1 MCVKEGL
8 SLGWFSASAQEK
20 KNHLQVHFFFDK
32 TFKGGLRKAEAEKA
46 TMEAE
51 GRRILFIHT
60 HAKELKSNGFDIEAI
75 IKTSKP
81 TRVYTKK

>member
-20 KNHLQVHFFFDK
+20 KNHLQVHFFFSK

-46 TMEAE
+46 IMEAE
-51 GRRILFIHT
+51 GRRLLFVHR
-60 HAKELKSNGFDIEAI
+60 HAKELKANGFNLEALLKI
-75 IKTSKP
+75 SKP
-81 TRVYTKK
+81 TRVFCKE